1 MAQKL
6 YANLCRRGYP
16 LRRMNESC
24 ATADTRR
31 SAACYAPYTRYE
43 HLAHSSYGFG
53 HTNLRQPGDLRGT
66 AVGIKGRFRRP
77 VVKGGEA

>member
-6 YANLCRRGYP
+6 YANPDRRGYI
-16 LRRMNESC
+16 LGGMVDSC
-24 ATADTRR
+24 ATADTRKR
-31 SAACYAPYTRYE
+31 VACYKTSTCYE

-66 AVGIKGRFRRP
+66 AVGIKGRFRMP
-77 VVKGGEA
+77 VVKGGDA

>member
-6 YANLCRRGYP
+6 YANPDRRGYI
-16 LRRMNESC
+16 LGGMIDTC

-31 SAACYAPYTRYE
+31 SVACYATSTCYE

-66 AVGIKGRFRRP
+66 AVGIKGRFRMP
-77 VVKGGEA
+77 VVKGGGA

>member
-6 YANLCRRGYP
+6 YANSDRGGYI
-16 LRRMNESC
+16 LGSMIDSC
-24 ATADTRR
+24 ARANTRR
-31 SAACYAPYTRYE
+31 SVACYATSTCYE

-66 AVGIKGRFRRP
+66 AAGIKGRFRMLI
-77 VVKGGEA
+77 VKGGDA

>member
-6 YANLCRRGYP
+6 YANPCPRRY
-16 LRRMNESC
+16 LLSSMLESC
-24 ATADTRR
+24 ATADIRR
-31 SAACYAPYTRYE
+31 VVACYAPSTRYE

-66 AVGIKGRFRRP
+66 AVGIKGRFRIP
-77 VVKGGEA
+77 VAKGGDA

>member
-1 MAQKL
+1 M
-6 YANLCRRGYP
+6 
-16 LRRMNESC
+16 
-24 ATADTRR
+24 
-31 SAACYAPYTRYE
+31 ACYAPSTRYE